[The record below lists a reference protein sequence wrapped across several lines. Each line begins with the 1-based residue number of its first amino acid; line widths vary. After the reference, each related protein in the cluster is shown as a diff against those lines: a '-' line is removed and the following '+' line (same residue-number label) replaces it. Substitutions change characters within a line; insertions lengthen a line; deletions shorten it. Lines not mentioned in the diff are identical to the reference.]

1 MRFLPQK
8 NFYFLF
14 QKRNAMAAPPLS
26 MAFPSYLFLFLT
38 VSYSSISSAG
48 SAGMN
53 TRDFFS
59 SCL

>member
-8 NFYFLF
+8 NFYFF
-14 QKRNAMAAPPLS
+14 VPEKKCHGSPTAF